1 MTTTLA
7 PQTTPAPATAAGP
20 TPPAYQLT
28 LAGAIHSEWIKAASL
43 RSIRW
48 SIAVSIVLGI
58 SMSLVMGFALRSLI
72 PEASQAG
79 GEFVMMVTSFPANFL
94 VLVFGVLG
102 AFVFSS
108 EYASGMI
115 LSTLTAVPRRGLVLA
130 AKAVVLT
137 AISTAVAA
145 IIVAAGVAISVMLI
159 PEAATQILT
168 AQVISSL
175 IGTIVY
181 LIAIALLAFA
191 IAGLLRSTAGAITA
205 VVAVIFLAPAV
216 FLILTQVTDWTWA
229 VTVADFLPTALGSTL
244 GSGILPEAA
253 AGMTGVGYW
262 PAMAA
267 LAAWVVVPVAAAAK
281 LFFSRDAK

>member
-1 MTTTLA
+1 MTTALA
-7 PQTTPAPATAAGP
+7 PQTTPTPTAAVTAP
-20 TPPAYQLT
+20 VYRLT
-28 LAGAIHSEWIKAASL
+28 LAGAIRSEWIKAASL

-48 SIAVSIVLGI
+48 SIAVSILLGLG
-58 SMSLVMGFALRSLI
+58 MSLVMGFALRSLI

-79 GEFVMMVTSFPANFL
+79 GEFIMMVTSFPANFL

-102 AFVFSS
+102 AFMFSS

-137 AISTAVAA
+137 LISAIVAA
-145 IIVAAGVAISVMLI
+145 LIVAAGVVISVMLV
-159 PEAATQILT
+159 PEVAADILT
-168 AQVISSL
+168 TQVISSL

-181 LIAIALLAFA
+181 LVAVALLAFA
-191 IAGLLRSTAGAITA
+191 IAGLLRSTAGAIT
-205 VVAVIFLAPAV
+205 VVVGIVFLAPAV
-216 FLILTQVTDWTWA
+216 FEILTQVTDWTW
-229 VTVADFLPTALGSTL
+229 VATMMDFLPTALGSTL
-244 GSGILPEAA
+244 GSGILPDETARL
-253 AGMTGVGYW
+253 GGIGYW

-267 LAAWVVVPVAAAAK
+267 LAAWVMVPMAAAAK

>member
-7 PQTTPAPATAAGP
+7 HQTTPTPTAGVTAPV
-20 TPPAYQLT
+20 YRLT
-28 LAGAIHSEWIKAASL
+28 LAGAIRSEWIKAASL

-48 SIAVSIVLGI
+48 SIAVSILLGLG
-58 SMSLVMGFALRSLI
+58 MSLVMGFALRSLI

-79 GEFVMMVTSFPANFL
+79 GEFIMMVTSFPANFL

-102 AFVFSS
+102 AFMFSS

-137 AISTAVAA
+137 LISAIVAA
-145 IIVAAGVAISVMLI
+145 LIVAAGVVISVMLV
-159 PEAATQILT
+159 PEVAADILT
-168 AQVISSL
+168 TQVISSL

-181 LIAIALLAFA
+181 LVAVALLAFA
-191 IAGLLRSTAGAITA
+191 IAGLLRSTAGAIT
-205 VVAVIFLAPAV
+205 VVVGIVFLAPAV
-216 FLILTQVTDWTWA
+216 FEILTQVTDWTW
-229 VTVADFLPTALGSTL
+229 VATMMDFLPTALGSTL
-244 GSGILPEAA
+244 GSGILPDETARL
-253 AGMTGVGYW
+253 GGIGYW

-267 LAAWVVVPVAAAAK
+267 LAAWVMVPMAAAAK